1 MPLSDLA
8 LGRISASA
16 ERLVAVVELLVE
28 IAVRGVEPAPR
39 AEPVELEPEE
49 VLG

>member
-8 LGRISASA
+8 RGRIPPAT
-16 ERLVAVVELLVE
+16 EHLVAVVELLVE

-39 AEPVELEPEE
+39 TEPVELEAGEAT
-49 VLG
+49 G